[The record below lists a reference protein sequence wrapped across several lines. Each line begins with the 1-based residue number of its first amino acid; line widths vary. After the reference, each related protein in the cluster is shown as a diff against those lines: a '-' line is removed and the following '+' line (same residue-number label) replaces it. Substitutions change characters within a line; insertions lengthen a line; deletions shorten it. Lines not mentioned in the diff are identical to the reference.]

1 MQLVLKSMLIYH
13 SKNPGALKKY
23 AKSTLPVFYKWKSNA
38 WETAHVFTTW
48 FSEYFKP
55 TIETYS

>member
-1 MQLVLKSMLIYH
+1 MLIYH